1 MVDFRELVPEMQRKA
16 VHCTQ
21 FVESLAKCNKAL
33 SDVAVMSQSYFKR
46 PWAANRLKTA
56 RECLNDATTDF
67 AHSCPPPMVSM
78 GTMKMLLDRRVR
90 TGTSATSISIF
101 GAHAPSWGQ
110 NQGGRLGTKN
120 LLTIES
126 RLPTSE
132 SLSDRT
138 QAEVENLV
146 LEGQA
151 LLGQLP
157 DGMSGALAGAIRD
170 GGSPIATVLRQRLP
184 TQPESVGTID
194 SAKVQ
199 GLEVLEK
206 EDATL
211 LASLPNELAH
221 DVVASVIRSNSPVAD
236 VVCVH
241 IFVHGFWDD
250 FCAWLLWMIFVHDC
264 VDCVPLSAPWDV
276 RQMECRCACM
286 TFVCTCMLT
295 DKTQ

>member
-1 MVDFRELVPEMQRKA
+1 MKRKA

-56 RECLNDATTDF
+56 RECLNDATTNF
-67 AHSCPPPMVSM
+67 AHSCPPPMVGM
-78 GTMKMLLDRRVR
+78 ATMKMLLDRRAR

-101 GAHAPSWGQ
+101 GAPSLGQ
-110 NQGGRLGTKN
+110 NQGGRLGTNN

-170 GGSPIATVLRQRLP
+170 GGSPVATVLRQRLP
-184 TQPESVGTID
+184 TQPESVVTID
-194 SAKVQ
+194 PAKVQ

-206 EDATL
+206 EVATL
-211 LASLPNELAH
+211 VASLPYELAH

-241 IFVHGFWDD
+241 IFVHGCCGWFY
-250 FCAWLLWMIFVHDC
+250 FCA
-264 VDCVPLSAPWDV
+264 
-276 RQMECRCACM
+276 
-286 TFVCTCMLT
+286 
-295 DKTQ
+295 

>member
-1 MVDFRELVPEMQRKA
+1 MVDVRDLVPEMKRKA

-56 RECLNDATTDF
+56 RECLNDATTNF
-67 AHSCPPPMVSM
+67 AHSCPPPMVGM
-78 GTMKMLLDRRVR
+78 ATMKMLLDRRAR

-101 GAHAPSWGQ
+101 GAPSLGQ
-110 NQGGRLGTKN
+110 NQGGRLGTNN

-138 QAEVENLV
+138 QAEVEILV

-157 DGMSGALAGAIRD
+157 NGMSGALAGAIRD
-170 GGSPIATVLRQRLP
+170 GGSPVATVLRQRLP
-184 TQPESVGTID
+184 TQPESVVTID
-194 SAKVQ
+194 PAKVQ

-206 EDATL
+206 EVATL
-211 LASLPNELAH
+211 VASIPYELAH
-221 DVVASVIRSNSPVAD
+221 DELCAPV
-236 VVCVH
+236 
-241 IFVHGFWDD
+241 
-250 FCAWLLWMIFVHDC
+250 
-264 VDCVPLSAPWDV
+264 
-276 RQMECRCACM
+276 CACG
-286 TFVCTCMLT
+286 CASN
-295 DKTQ
+295 